1 MKTLGT
7 FLCLA
12 VFLSASSTFGQSK
25 HTPSIEE
32 ILNLKYVDSP
42 QISPDGRFIAYEL
55 QETNWKDN
63 QFIRQLWLVNVA
75 TGRSFQLTHG
85 KQSADE
91 ASWSPDGTWLSFV
104 TERNPD
110 AVEPIPVTNGEVGGK
125 PAARQI
131 WLISPEGGEAWQLT
145 KSETD
150 VGRFRWSKDSRYI
163 AFTANTPETKSTKD
177 RKEKYDDYEVFEKD
191 YRQNQLWSVDVTEAE
206 RNHLPRGASK
216 LITDLSINVSDFA
229 WSPDSAEIAFT
240 ATANPLLAF
249 MGNQAIYLLEVS
261 NNNAVK
267 KIVTLPGPYFS
278 PMFSPDG
285 KQLAFLTWLGQPDFF
300 YANCHIAVVEIAK
313 VLDKSAATLL
323 DVRDLTP
330 KFDEVPSPVEWG
342 PDAIYFTAYQKTMV
356 DLFRINPRTGDIR
369 QIASAEPLVI
379 EGVSFTRDF
388 ETMAYVSEDASH
400 MTELYISDVESFSP
414 KKLTDMTAQVKDW
427 TLGSSE
433 VISWKSQDGTEI
445 EGVLYKP
452 ADYDRNRK
460 YPLFVDIHGGPA
472 DTSRS
477 TLSPAEYAYPVQL
490 FLAKG
495 ALVLKPN
502 YRGSAGYGA
511 AFRSLNVRNLGVGEM
526 WDVMSGVD
534 YLIAQGGVD
543 PNLLC
548 AMGSSWGVS
557 TCRNRCERSCNL
569 ISIGSTTTSGKN
581 PYQAI
586 RPSLGPAK
594 QKPGSKYHP
603 CAEASAFCV

>member
-1 MKTLGT
+1 
-7 FLCLA
+7 
-12 VFLSASSTFGQSK
+12 
-25 HTPSIEE
+25 
-32 ILNLKYVDSP
+32 
-42 QISPDGRFIAYEL
+42 
-55 QETNWKDN
+55 
-63 QFIRQLWLVNVA
+63 
-75 TGRSFQLTHG
+75 
-85 KQSADE
+85 
-91 ASWSPDGTWLSFV
+91 
-104 TERNPD
+104 
-110 AVEPIPVTNGEVGGK
+110 
-125 PAARQI
+125 
-131 WLISPEGGEAWQLT
+131 
-145 KSETD
+145 
-150 VGRFRWSKDSRYI
+150 
-163 AFTANTPETKSTKD
+163 
-177 RKEKYDDYEVFEKD
+177 
-191 YRQNQLWSVDVTEAE
+191 
-206 RNHLPRGASK
+206 
-216 LITDLSINVSDFA
+216 
-229 WSPDSAEIAFT
+229 
-240 ATANPLLAF
+240 
-249 MGNQAIYLLEVS
+249 
-261 NNNAVK
+261 
-267 KIVTLPGPYFS
+267 
-278 PMFSPDG
+278 
-285 KQLAFLTWLGQPDFF
+285 
-300 YANCHIAVVEIAK
+300 
-313 VLDKSAATLL
+313 
-323 DVRDLTP
+323 
-330 KFDEVPSPVEWG
+330 
-342 PDAIYFTAYQKTMV
+342 
-356 DLFRINPRTGDIR
+356 
-369 QIASAEPLVI
+369 
-379 EGVSFTRDF
+379 
-388 ETMAYVSEDASH
+388 